1 MKTNMAKPL
10 IIAGMALV
18 LGFGVSA
25 CAPMAP
31 APTPNPTETQTP
43 DPSATPDPT
52 ALTDIVAEMKK
63 LSPAAGTDAAIAWEA
78 LTGPDGEYA
87 AAASYQAVLD
97 KFGQVEPYAT
107 ILGAELKHIDALTR
121 QLDRAGVTVPANP
134 YLGNLEAPENLQLAA
149 EAWAEGEILN
159 VEMYDALLTQTTDS
173 NLTRVL
179 TNLRR
184 SSQESHLPMFQLAVE
199 NGGTLTA
206 DQMPAGR

>member
-1 MKTNMAKPL
+1 MKTNIAKSL
-10 IIAGMALV
+10 ITAAMALA
-18 LGFGVSA
+18 LGFGVTA
-25 CAPMAP
+25 CAPAAP
-31 APTPNPTETQTP
+31 APTPTETQTP
-43 DPSATPDPT
+43 TPTATPDPS
-52 ALTDIVAEMKK
+52 ALTDIVAQMKE
-63 LSPAAGTDAAIAWEA
+63 LSPAAGTDAAVAWEA
-78 LTGPDGEYA
+78 LTGPDGEFA

-121 QLDRAGVTVPANP
+121 QLERAGVTVPVNP
-134 YLGNLEAPENLQLAA
+134 YLGKLEAPENLQLAA

-159 VEMYDALLTQTTDS
+159 VEMYDELLTQTTDA

-184 SSQESHLPMFQLAVE
+184 SSQESHLPMFQLAAE

-206 DQMPAGR
+206 DQMPAGH